1 MKLSHCVILTSTRL
15 HAAPGD
21 EHPPIT
27 QSAVRA
33 GGEER
38 GWWPRLHLRPQKHT
52 GRAMESAVSED
63 RACQSA
69 GESHKRAQTSLVTA
83 GTVIIIM
90 ATIKP
95 TVVTL
100 VVMMVMMLG

>member
-33 GGEER
+33 GGGGAGLVAPSSPAAPETHWQSDGVRQLSVRTER
-38 GWWPRLHLRPQKHT
+38 V
-52 GRAMESAVSED
+52 RAQA
-63 RACQSA
+63 RAIK
-69 GESHKRAQTSLVTA
+69 EHKRASLLP
-83 GTVIIIM
+83 GQ
-90 ATIKP
+90 
-95 TVVTL
+95 
-100 VVMMVMMLG
+100 